1 LAVLKYSVLGRS
13 RRLVAPGILF
23 LAVFTFCSFAQ
34 QEIGIPFTSELD
46 QGWEAISVPTQLAPL
61 FSGIVERVDMNG
73 DILISS
79 ASEEPG
85 LALAELT
92 GPAYL
97 EVVGPDQHPWRGHRL
112 DVATGSQ
119 STGKAQSLR
128 IHASTHNS
136 RLQVDASLLLAEIQ
150 VFPHISIPSLLDQDI
165 RWTLKKH
172 PQTDLRLYVPT
183 EKGFQ
188 EYRPRLSEPQ
198 GTVVWNRFDPD
209 SGWTPGKPE
218 NLILAPGDC
227 FVLKNS
233 RGRGVGFG
241 LLGLQRIRL
250 SCQRPW
256 LGKGPHLLGYPFSAD
271 LRLGRD
277 WPARGGALRP
287 SLNPMDCDYLGTY
300 LPEGFRAFGYFGSDE
315 STASWRELIRP
326 GTRRAAWGAASNT
339 LTIIPAG
346 QGFLLYP
353 RKDGPD
359 HRFDPPSSPN

>member
-1 LAVLKYSVLGRS
+1 MAVLKYSVLGRS

-73 DILISS
+73 VVTFSS
-79 ASEEPG
+79 SSEDPG
-85 LALAELT
+85 LALAKLR
-92 GPAYL
+92 GSAYL
-97 EVVGPDQHPWRGHRL
+97 EVSGPSQHPWRGHRL
-112 DVATGSQ
+112 EVGTGSL
-119 STGKAQSLR
+119 STGQGLTLR
-128 IHASTHNS
+128 VLGSPRNS
-136 RLQVDASLLLAEIQ
+136 RPQADASLLFAEIR
-150 VFPHISIPSLLDQDI
+150 VFPSLTVALLLGQDI
-165 RWTLKKH
+165 GWTLRRY
-172 PQTDLRLYVPT
+172 PQTDFRLYVSSPN
-183 EKGFQ
+183 GFR
-188 EYRPRLSEPQ
+188 EFRPRLTDAA
-198 GTVVWNRFDPD
+198 GTVVWNHFDPD
-209 SGWTPGKPE
+209 SGWTMGKPE
-218 NLILAPGDC
+218 DLILSPGDC
-227 FVLKNS
+227 FVLRNS
-233 RGRGVGFG
+233 RGRGIGFG
-241 LLGLQRIRL
+241 FFGLQRSNL
-250 SCQRPW
+250 PCQRPW
-256 LGKGPHLLGYPFSAD
+256 VGKGPHLLGYPFSAD
-271 LRLGRD
+271 LRLGLD

-353 RKDGPD
+353 RNDGPD